1 MFTDMNVYDAKIPT
15 SESVEGM
22 MKVIDNATMEDSGKY
37 WTNEGKIL
45 PW

>member
-1 MFTDMNVYDAKIPT
+1 MNVYDAKIPT

-22 MKVIDNATMEDSGKY
+22 MKVIDKVTLEDSGKY
-37 WTNEGKIL
+37 LTNEGGTL

>member
-1 MFTDMNVYDAKIPT
+1 MNVYDAMIPT

-22 MKVIDNATMEDSGKY
+22 MKVIDHATVKDSGRY
-37 WTNEGKIL
+37 LTYEGKTL

>member
-1 MFTDMNVYDAKIPT
+1 MNVYDARIPT

-22 MKVIDNATMEDSGKY
+22 MKVIDRVTVKDSGLYLTYEDK
-37 WTNEGKIL
+37 TL

>member
-1 MFTDMNVYDAKIPT
+1 MNVYDAKIPT

-22 MKVIDNATMEDSGKY
+22 MKVIDNVKMEDSGKY
-37 WTNEGKIL
+37 LTNEGGTL

>member
-1 MFTDMNVYDAKIPT
+1 MNVYDAKILT

-22 MKVIDNATMEDSGKY
+22 MKVIDGVTLKDSGRY
-37 WTNEGKIL
+37 LTNEGGTL